1 MSDMNLVTTDVMEA
15 ELALLKNQLMEANLE
30 GRAFMENYLSVRMER
45 LKKLRSKKETL
56 KERIKKEENAIRELQ
71 DKEFAKWWH
80 EVLSKLADKK
90 LDQNLLQLMP
100 DEVANLIEIEFGD
113 RLRKAKAD
121 VKSENKNDIE
131 GQKNKVRE
139 NPSDDTMESE

>member
-1 MSDMNLVTTDVMEA
+1 
-15 ELALLKNQLMEANLE
+15 
-30 GRAFMENYLSVRMER
+30 
-45 LKKLRSKKETL
+45 
-56 KERIKKEENAIRELQ
+56 
-71 DKEFAKWWH
+71 
-80 EVLSKLADKK
+80 
-90 LDQNLLQLMP
+90 MP

-131 GQKNKVRE
+131 GQKNEVRE